1 MELLLA
7 VVVPSSGIQD
17 RVGAKALLI
26 RLFVH
31 FECLKTIFAD
41 GGYTGS
47 LINWALSLF
56 GWNMRVTKC
65 CQQHGFEALLKRWIV
80 ERTFA

>member
-7 VVVPSSGIQD
+7 VVVPSSDIQD

-31 FECLKTIFAD
+31 FECLQMSQSRKLSKNYEDTALFSRSLREDCLHSTHGQALGMILE
-41 GGYTGS
+41 TGS
-47 LINWALSLF
+47 
-56 GWNMRVTKC
+56 
-65 CQQHGFEALLKRWIV
+65 
-80 ERTFA
+80 

>member
-31 FECLKTIFAD
+31 FECLQMSQSRKLSKNYENTALFSR
-41 GGYTGS
+41 S
-47 LINWALSLF
+47 LREDRLHSTHGQAL
-56 GWNMRVTKC
+56 G
-65 CQQHGFEALLKRWIV
+65 
-80 ERTFA
+80 

>member
-7 VVVPSSGIQD
+7 VVVPSSDIQD

-31 FECLKTIFAD
+31 FECLKMSQSRKLSKNYEDTALFSR
-41 GGYTGS
+41 S
-47 LINWALSLF
+47 LREDCLHSTHGQAL
-56 GWNMRVTKC
+56 G
-65 CQQHGFEALLKRWIV
+65 
-80 ERTFA
+80 